1 MSAAPILVLAFGNP
15 GRGDD
20 ALGPMLADRLED
32 WLAAQGRDDVE
43 VIVDFQLNIE
53 HALDLADRQRVL
65 FVDARASGE
74 SGARLDA
81 VSARAD
87 ASYST
92 HAVSPQGLLAVHEQ
106 VIGETPPQAE
116 LLSLRGHS
124 FELGDPLTVAARQAL
139 EAGWN
144 GLLGWLDAATCRHEA
159 AHLSSVGQ

>member
-1 MSAAPILVLAFGNP
+1 MSAAPVLVLAFGNP

-32 WLAAQGRDDVE
+32 WLATHGRSDVE

-53 HALDLADRQRVL
+53 HALDLADRERVL

-74 SGARLDA
+74 NGARLDA

-106 VIGETPPQAE
+106 IMRETPPQAE

-124 FELGDPLTVAARQAL
+124 FELGDPLSLVARQAL
-139 EAGWN
+139 ETGWSD
-144 GLLGWLDAATCRHEA
+144 LLGWLNAVTCSRTTA
-159 AHLSSVGQ
+159 NV